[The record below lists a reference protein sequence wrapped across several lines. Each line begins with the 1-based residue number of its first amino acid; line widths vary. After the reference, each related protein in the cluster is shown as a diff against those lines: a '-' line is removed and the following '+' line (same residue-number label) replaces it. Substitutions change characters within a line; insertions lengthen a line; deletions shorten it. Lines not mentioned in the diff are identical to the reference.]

1 MREGAK
7 PSSERSLNIAL
18 AHPKDALRLPPFLR
32 ALLRVLLSGLIV
44 LSLFRATLLFL
55 HTGQWKDAPAVHVS
69 RALFDRGL
77 LFDLYVLAW
86 MLSLPTLLLGTA
98 YLLKSPRRWPVTMAR
113 WCFMLPFIALLLFA
127 CADIPFYDYL
137 NMRLTRV
144 ALTLAATPSQS
155 LKELVS
161 TPIYLAALV
170 MFVMSAWM
178 CMRIIGRVLREVPSV
193 PTDPLWRRIT
203 FLLVPLVALFFCV
216 RGTFNPDDQPLMM
229 EDAYF
234 CETPFLNQLGPNATF
249 TFLDSYARGSP
260 ELMPVDEAIAHVR
273 RLLDIP
279 EARYTSPIA
288 RDVTFATAASPMN
301 VVLILV
307 ESLSANRLKRF
318 GHPKDLMPFL
328 GTLMDSAIVY
338 DHFYSAGTRT
348 CNGIFSSLYGLPA
361 VFEEHPFSHPS
372 MTAQRFHGLPQ
383 ILKEHGYRTDFFYPG
398 DPAFDNMKGFLPNN
412 GFDRLFGE
420 DDYPDSLYRNS
431 WGVTDHALYGMV
443 LHQLDRRPDP
453 ARPFLATIMTI
464 SSHVG
469 YNVPDDITGFAATSD
484 RDDESIY
491 EYADAA
497 LEGFFAEATKKAW
510 FPNTLF
516 VITGDHGQRFDPLH
530 EVPLSYHHVPLI
542 ILDPRDRAARTDHR
556 FSTQVDIPETTLGLL
571 CLPHVNNTLG
581 IDLTRSSRACAYFC
595 SDARIAAL
603 DDRFYWI
610 RTGAVE
616 HLYDLASHDTQDRS
630 GSEKAALFPLKTC
643 AESMTACMR
652 HLVDN
657 RLVGPPVPR

>member
-1 MREGAK
+1 M
-7 PSSERSLNIAL
+7 
-18 AHPKDALRLPPFLR
+18 
-32 ALLRVLLSGLIV
+32 LSV
-44 LSLFRATLLFL
+44 FRITLLLL
-55 HTGQWKDAPAVHVS
+55 HTGQWKDAPAIDVS

-77 LFDLYVLAW
+77 LFDLYVLSW
-86 MLSLPTLLLGTA
+86 MLALPTVLLGTA
-98 YLLKSPRRWPVTMAR
+98 YLLKSERHWPVTGAR
-113 WCFMLPFIALLLFA
+113 WCFTLPFVALLLFA

-144 ALTLAATPSQS
+144 ALTMAATPSQS

-161 TPIYLAALV
+161 TPAYLLALV
-170 MFVMSAWM
+170 AFIVTAGV
-178 CMRIIGRVLREVPSV
+178 CTRIIGRILRDARIAPA
-193 PTDPLWRRIT
+193 DPLWKRSV
-203 FLLVPLVALFFCV
+203 LMLVPLVALFFGV
-216 RGTFNPDDQPLMM
+216 RGTFNFDDRPLVM
-229 EDAYF
+229 EDTYF
-234 CETPFLNQLGPNATF
+234 CETPFLNQLGSNATF
-249 TFLDSYARGSP
+249 SFLDSYARGSP
-260 ELMPVDEAIAHVR
+260 ELMPSDEAIAHVR
-273 RLLDIP
+273 RMLDIP
-279 EARYTSPIA
+279 DSRYTSPIA
-288 RDVTFATAASPMN
+288 RDVTFAMAASPMN

-328 GTLMDSAIVY
+328 GTLMDSAIVH

-372 MTAQRFHGLPQ
+372 MAAQRFHGLPQ
-383 ILKEHGYRTDFFYPG
+383 VLKEHGYRTDFFYPG
-398 DPAFDNMKGFLPNN
+398 DAAFDNMKGFLPNN

-431 WGVTDHALYGMV
+431 WGVTDHALYRMV
-443 LHQLDRRPDP
+443 LEQLDRRPDP

-469 YNVPDDITGFAATSD
+469 YNLPDDITGFTATSD

-497 LEGFFAEATKKAW
+497 LHGFFSEATKKPW
-510 FPNTLF
+510 FPKTLF

-530 EVPLSYHHVPLI
+530 EIPLSYHHVPLI
-542 ILDPRDRAARTDHR
+542 ILDPRDHQPRADHR
-556 FSTQVDIPETTLGLL
+556 FGTQVDIPETILGLL
-571 CLPHVNNTLG
+571 RLPHVNNTLG
-581 IDLTRSSRACAYFC
+581 VDLARCSRDCAYFC

-603 DDRFYWI
+603 DDRYYWI
-610 RTGAVE
+610 RTGASE
-616 HLYDLASHDTQDRS
+616 HLYDLTSRDTQDRS
-630 GSEKAALFPLKTC
+630 GSERAALIPLKTC

>member
-7 PSSERSLNIAL
+7 PSYERSLIIVL
-18 AHPKDALRLPPFLR
+18 AQPKDALRLPPYLR
-32 ALLRVLLSGLIV
+32 TLLRLLLAGLIV
-44 LSLFRATLLFL
+44 LSLFRMALLLL
-55 HTGQWKDAPAVHVS
+55 HSDQWKDASAVHVS

-77 LFDLYVLAW
+77 LFDLYVLSW
-86 MLSLPTLLLGTA
+86 MLALPTVLLGTA
-98 YLLKSPRRWPVTMAR
+98 YLVKSHRRWPVTVAR
-113 WCFMLPFIALLLFA
+113 WCSILLFIPILLFA

-144 ALTLAATPSQS
+144 ALTTAATPSQS

-161 TPIYLAALV
+161 TPAYLIALIAFIV
-170 MFVMSAWM
+170 SAWI
-178 CMRIIGRVLREVPSV
+178 CTRIIGRILRDVPIA
-193 PTDPLWRRIT
+193 PTHPLWKRSL
-203 FLLVPLVALFFCV
+203 FLLLPLLALFFGV
-216 RGTFNPDDQPLMM
+216 RGTSNFDDRPLVM
-229 EDAYF
+229 EDTYF
-234 CETPFLNQLGPNATF
+234 CETPFLNQLGLNATF
-249 TFLDSYARGSP
+249 SFLDSYARGSP
-260 ELMPVDEAIAHVR
+260 ELMPADEAIVHVR
-273 RLLDIP
+273 HLLDIP
-279 EARYTSPIA
+279 ESRYTSPIA
-288 RDVTFATAASPMN
+288 RDVTFAAAASPLN

-318 GHPKDLMPFL
+318 GNPKDLMPFL

-338 DHFYSAGTRT
+338 DRFYSAGTRT

-372 MTAQRFHGLPQ
+372 MSAQRFYGLPR
-383 ILKEHGYRTDFFYPG
+383 ILKEHGYRTAFFYPG
-398 DPAFDNMKGFLPNN
+398 DAAFDNMNGFLPNN

-431 WGVTDHALYGMV
+431 WGVTDHVLYRMV
-443 LHQLDRRPDP
+443 LERLDRRPDP

-484 RDDESIY
+484 RDDENIY

-497 LEGFFAEATKKAW
+497 LQGFFSEASEKAW
-510 FPNTLF
+510 FTNTLF

-530 EVPLSYHHVPLI
+530 EVPLSYHHVPFV
-542 ILDPRDRAARTDHR
+542 ILDPRDHQARTDHR
-556 FSTQVDIPETTLGLL
+556 FGTQVDIPETILGLL
-571 CLPHVNNTLG
+571 RLPHVNNTLG

-616 HLYDLASHDTQDRS
+616 HLYDLASHDTQDLS
-630 GSEKAALFPLKTC
+630 GSEKAALLPLKTG

>member
-1 MREGAK
+1 ML
-7 PSSERSLNIAL
+7 SFF
-18 AHPKDALRLPPFLR
+18 RL
-32 ALLRVLLSGLIV
+32 ALLV
-44 LSLFRATLLFL
+44 L
-55 HTGQWKDAPAVHVS
+55 HTAQWKDAPAGEVWT
-69 RALFDRGL
+69 ALLDRGL

-86 MLSLPTLLLGTA
+86 MLALPAVLLGTA
-98 YLLKSPRRWPVTMAR
+98 YLLRSGRRWPAR
-113 WCFMLPFIALLLFA
+113 LTRWFFTLPFIAVLLFA

-144 ALTLAATPSQS
+144 ALTTASTLTQS

-161 TPIYLAALV
+161 TPAYLLALAAFIAGAWLCARIIHRVLRGLSTTSSHPLWKRCLFFLLPLAAL
-170 MFVMSAWM
+170 
-178 CMRIIGRVLREVPSV
+178 
-193 PTDPLWRRIT
+193 
-203 FLLVPLVALFFCV
+203 FLGV
-216 RGTFNPDDQPLMM
+216 RGTFALDDQPLAM

-234 CETPFLNQLGPNATF
+234 CQTPFLNQLGPNATF
-249 TFLDSYARGSP
+249 SFLESYAHGSP
-260 ELMPVDEAIAHVR
+260 RLMPPDEAIANVR

-279 EARYTSPIA
+279 ETRYTSPIA
-288 RDVTFATAASPMN
+288 REVTFDSAAAPMN

-318 GHPKDLMPFL
+318 GYPKDLMPFL

-338 DHFYSAGTRT
+338 DRFYSAGTRT

-372 MTAQRFHGLPQ
+372 MSAQRFHGLPH
-383 ILKEHGYRTDFFYPG
+383 ILQEHGYRTDFFYPG

-412 GFDRLFGE
+412 GFDRLWGE
-420 DDYPDSLYRNS
+420 GDYPDSLYRNS
-431 WGVTDHALYGMV
+431 WGVTDHALYRMV
-443 LHQLDRRPDP
+443 LHQLDHRGDP

-484 RDDESIY
+484 RDDENIY

-497 LEGFFAEATKKAW
+497 LQGFLSEAKNKAW
-510 FPNTLF
+510 FSNTLF

-530 EVPLSYHHVPLI
+530 EVPLSYHHIPLI
-542 ILDPRDRAARTDHR
+542 ILDPKHHEARTDHR
-556 FSTQVDIPETTLGLL
+556 FGTQVDLPETILGLL
-571 CLPHVNNTLG
+571 SLPHVNNTLG
-581 IDLTRSSRACAYFC
+581 IDLARSFRPCAYFC

-610 RTGAVE
+610 RTGEVE
-616 HLYDLASHDTQDRS
+616 HLYDLPGRDTRDRS
-630 GSEKAALFPLKTC
+630 GSEKAALSALKIC
-643 AESMTACMR
+643 AESMTECTR
-652 HLVDN
+652 HLVN
-657 RLVGPPVPR
+657 RRLVGPPVPR